1 MMNERFR
8 QLYDTAMVAAGKEKQ
23 FETTHL
29 HVAEKFAVLI
39 IQECVDQCE
48 QIATDADKK
57 ANSKL
62 VTDAGRMLHEG
73 MWGGA
78 MNCSAQIREH
88 FFGVEK

>member
-1 MMNERFR
+1 MNERIKLPA
-8 QLYDTAMVAAGKEKQ
+8 QEWLGYDPERGDIHGYT
-23 FETTHL
+23 FEQMREF
-29 HVAEKFAVLI
+29 VQLI

-88 FFGVEK
+88 FFGVEE